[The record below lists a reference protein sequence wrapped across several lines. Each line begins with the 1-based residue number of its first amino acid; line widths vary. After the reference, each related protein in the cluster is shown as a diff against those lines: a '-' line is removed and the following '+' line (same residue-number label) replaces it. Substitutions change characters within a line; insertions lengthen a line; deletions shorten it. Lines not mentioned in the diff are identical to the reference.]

1 MRPLARLEGMDRPQ
15 SMAEFQSIAGY
26 EVISTLGYGARSI
39 IYRVRDGRGD
49 SYALKRVVKASNA
62 DQRFVDQAVAEH
74 EIARRFNHP
83 SLRRSFKCFKNR
95 TFLRVRDVVVLMEYV
110 DGQTLEQTARPSIGD
125 AIEVCRQAAKGLA
138 AMHEAGYVHAD
149 MKPNN
154 VLVARDANGQED
166 VKLIDFGQSCKI
178 GTVKDRIQGTPDYIA
193 PEQVRRQAITIRT
206 DVFNLGATMYWL
218 LTRRHVPTIMPKG
231 EVGHRLEGDGKCVP
245 PAEINPDVPPALS
258 SLVMDCIEQGP
269 HARPEDMTQILTRLE
284 VADGQVR
291 RRERAA
297 RRARREEQRQ
307 RRSAG

>member
-1 MRPLARLEGMDRPQ
+1 
-15 SMAEFQSIAGY
+15 MAEFQSIAGY

-39 IYRVRDGRGD
+39 IYRVRDARGD
-49 SYALKRVVKASNA
+49 SYALKRVVKASAA

-74 EIARRFNHP
+74 EIARRFDHT

-110 DGQTLEQTARPSIGD
+110 DGQTLEQMARPAIGD
-125 AIEVCRQAAKGLA
+125 TIEIFRQAATGLG
-138 AMHEAGYVHAD
+138 AMHAAGYVHAD

-154 VLVARDANGQED
+154 VLVHRDQHGEED

-218 LTRRHVPTIMPKG
+218 LTRRHVPTIMPKHD
-231 EVGHRLEGDGKCVP
+231 VGHRLQDEKCVP
-245 PAEINPDVPPALS
+245 PADLNRDVSPALS

-269 HARPEDMTQILTRLE
+269 HARPEDMSQILTRLE
-284 VADGQVR
+284 VAAGQVR
-291 RRERAA
+291 RREHAA
-297 RRARREEQRQ
+297 RRQRREAQRQ